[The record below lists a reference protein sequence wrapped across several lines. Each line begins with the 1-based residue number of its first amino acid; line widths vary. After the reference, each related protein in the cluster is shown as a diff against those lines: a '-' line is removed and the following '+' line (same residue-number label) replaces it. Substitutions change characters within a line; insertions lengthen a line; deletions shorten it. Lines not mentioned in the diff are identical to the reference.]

1 MGCTRAQRTRKFT
14 CDGFCLIVML
24 NLNFVLLNCFSCLMI
39 LVRLTEIEKRWVKRY
54 GHNWNNSATDS
65 GKKEEGS
72 NPPVEFTGPQVVEND
87 CKIWTIICVR
97 TLIPKNSFIKPFLCG
112 FCVIK
117 ELTKSLLWCGW
128 PVFCNKG
135 WQHYQMRAQEKCAY
149 LWCWWEARC
158 GCIRKKGECSC
169 EGKCRN
175 HFNCCL

>member
-1 MGCTRAQRTRKFT
+1 M
-14 CDGFCLIVML
+14 
-24 NLNFVLLNCFSCLMI
+24 
-39 LVRLTEIEKRWVKRY
+39 

-97 TLIPKNSFIKPFLCG
+97 TIVPKNSFIKPFLCG

-149 LWCWWEARC
+149 LWCWWEAGADVFVKMVSVAVKTSVVITSIAVCKCHHLPSGFIGLKPIIAKFISRDTKQQLV
-158 GCIRKKGECSC
+158 KK
-169 EGKCRN
+169 KYKLKTINFR
-175 HFNCCL
+175 